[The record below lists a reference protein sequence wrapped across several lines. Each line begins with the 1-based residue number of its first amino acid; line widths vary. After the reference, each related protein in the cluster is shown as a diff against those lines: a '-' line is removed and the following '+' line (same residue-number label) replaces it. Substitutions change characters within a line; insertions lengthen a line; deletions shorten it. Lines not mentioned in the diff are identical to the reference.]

1 MTWLERER
9 GSPVQYRDWHVGV
22 KQARRSLVILWPTR
36 AELGT
41 IILRRNVGPV
51 GSWLMP
57 PTTSRDFQKA
67 AAQRLTTAETLLRE
81 KHTLDAQYLGG
92 QTVECCLKALI
103 LELTPITDKAEKLK
117 EITAGARM
125 HRPEVL
131 LGELRNL
138 GVSLPL
144 DLARRMR
151 RFDWTT
157 ELRYE
162 TGRRDTGE
170 TAAFLTTAKAIHDWV
185 ERQLP

>member
-1 MTWLERER
+1 
-9 GSPVQYRDWHVGV
+9 
-22 KQARRSLVILWPTR
+22 
-36 AELGT
+36 
-41 IILRRNVGPV
+41 
-51 GSWLMP
+51 MP
-57 PTTSRDFQKA
+57 PTTSRHFQKA

-81 KHTLDAQYLGG
+81 KHNLDAQYLGG
-92 QTVECCLKALI
+92 YTVGCCLKALI
-103 LELTPITDKAEKLK
+103 FELTPITDKAEKLK
-117 EITAGARM
+117 EITSGARM

-144 DLARRMR
+144 DLAKRMR

-170 TAAFLTTAKAIHDWV
+170 TTAFLTTAKAIYDWV

>member
-1 MTWLERER
+1 
-9 GSPVQYRDWHVGV
+9 
-22 KQARRSLVILWPTR
+22 
-36 AELGT
+36 
-41 IILRRNVGPV
+41 
-51 GSWLMP
+51 MP

-81 KHTLDAQYLGG
+81 KHNLDAQYLGG
-92 QTVECCLKALI
+92 YTVECSLKALI
-103 LELTPITDKAEKLK
+103 LELTPVTDKEEKLK

-144 DLARRMR
+144 DLAKRMR

-162 TGRRDTGE
+162 PDAGIRERR
-170 TAAFLTTAKAIHDWV
+170 
-185 ERQLP
+185 PPS